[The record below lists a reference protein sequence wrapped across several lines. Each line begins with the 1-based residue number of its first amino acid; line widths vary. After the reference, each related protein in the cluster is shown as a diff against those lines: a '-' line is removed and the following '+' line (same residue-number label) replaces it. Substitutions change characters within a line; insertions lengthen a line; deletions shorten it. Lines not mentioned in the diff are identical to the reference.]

1 MAGRLIVRKEVEAAF
16 NAMPASARR
25 KALALRR
32 LIVDTAGRVD
42 GVGELTETLKW
53 GEPAY
58 LTQQSRSGST
68 IRIGWSAKRP
78 DRVGLFFNCRTTLVD
93 TFRSRFP
100 ELEFEGNRALLVP
113 VKSALPKPALQAC
126 IESALTY
133 HRTKLRSKSA
143 P

>member
-1 MAGRLIVRKEVEAAF
+1 MREDVATAF
-16 NAMPASARR
+16 SAMPRTARR

-32 LIVDTAGRVD
+32 LILDTAGRVED
-42 GVGELTETLKW
+42 VGELTETLKW

-58 LTQQSRSGST
+58 LTEQSRSGST

-78 DRVGLFFNCRTTLVD
+78 DHVGLYFNCRTTLVD

-100 ELEFEGNRALLVP
+100 ELEFEGNRALLLP
-113 VKSALPKPALQAC
+113 LKSALPGPALRAC

-133 HRTKLRSKSA
+133 HRAKR
-143 P
+143 

>member
-1 MAGRLIVRKEVEAAF
+1 MREDVEAAY
-16 NAMPASARR
+16 NAMPNNARR

-32 LIVDTAGRVD
+32 LILDAAGRVE
-42 GVGELTETLKW
+42 GVGALTETLKW

-58 LTQQSRSGST
+58 LTEQSRSGST

-78 DRVGLFFNCRTTLVD
+78 DRVGLYFNCRTTLVD

-100 ELEFEGNRALLVP
+100 ELEFEGNRALLIP
-113 VKSALPKPALQAC
+113 LSSALPKPALRAC

-133 HRTKLRSKSA
+133 HRTKAHER
-143 P
+143 PRR